1 MVFLWFPDGC
11 PLGPRQKEGKRKL
24 REIAKVQVPPEAVR
38 AALPPDVMGK
48 TIGKWWLSM
57 GFNGV

>member
-48 TIGKWWLSM
+48 TIGKP
-57 GFNGV
+57 